1 MPLASGRVRW
11 AQWLSASSPVRG
23 EEQFAGDGVDDL
35 GAVGVGDGGDV
46 DEVGDP
52 VGKCV
57 GGAIVPT
64 VIGDDEREM
73 SVCDGHLGE
82 LQADKPLKDAAR
94 PCQLHSPRPVADH
107 TVDRYVSQIL

>member
-1 MPLASGRVRW
+1 MPLGSGRVRW

-64 VIGDDEREM
+64 VIVMTSGKCQCATGI
-73 SVCDGHLGE
+73 S
-82 LQADKPLKDAAR
+82 ANSKPTNLSRMPPAPASST
-94 PCQLHSPRPVADH
+94 PHVLSPTTPS
-107 TVDRYVSQIL
+107 TGM